1 MFTEAQSSLFPESN
15 FSETP
20 NSSIPQK
27 ATKKRK
33 NRNSR
38 PETKKPVELVDSYI
52 SGQEQ
57 TLPPATSPSDRAYL
71 TDKEVA
77 LRYSVSKA
85 TIWRWANSNPNFPKP
100 IVFSKGVSRWSLEDL
115 LAFEALKKGEAK

>member
-1 MFTEAQSSLFPESN
+1 MSTEAQSSLFPESN

-20 NSSIPQK
+20 NSSVPQK

-38 PETKKPVELVDSYI
+38 PETKKPVELVVSHI

-57 TLPPATSPSDRAYL
+57 TLPPATSPSVRAYL

-77 LRYSVSKA
+77 LRYSVS
-85 TIWRWANSNPNFPKP
+85 
-100 IVFSKGVSRWSLEDL
+100 
-115 LAFEALKKGEAK
+115 